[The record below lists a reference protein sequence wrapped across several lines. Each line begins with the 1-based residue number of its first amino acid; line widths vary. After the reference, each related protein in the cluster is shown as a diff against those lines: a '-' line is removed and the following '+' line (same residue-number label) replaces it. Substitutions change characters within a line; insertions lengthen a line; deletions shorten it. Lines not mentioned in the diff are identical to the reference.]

1 LPVDHYENFPV
12 ASWLLPARFRPPIE
26 AIYAFARGADDVADE
41 GEMSDKERLA
51 GLDEYL
57 RALDA
62 IEAGGTPH
70 ARFQPIARAIAEY
83 HLPVGLLR
91 DLIDA
96 FKQDVVKKRYA
107 TFDELMDYSRRSAN
121 PIGRLLLHLFE
132 DRGLTRVRPGSD
144 PGQTGDR
151 SLDREQ
157 SDAICSS
164 LQIINF
170 WQDIGVDWRKGR
182 VYIPQEDLARF
193 KVSEDAI
200 ARRDARGAWRDLMA
214 FECARARR
222 MLQAGAPLGRT
233 LPGRLGLEIRATVH
247 GGAAILDKIDAVE
260 GDVFRHRP
268 VLTKSDWIKIIAKAV
283 MKTGVRPQTEQRRK
297 PGSDPK
303 RPPGTDSG

>member
-26 AIYAFARGADDVADE
+26 AIYGFARGADDVADE
-41 GEMSDKERLA
+41 GEMSDGERLA

-62 IEAGGTPH
+62 IEAGGTPQ

-83 HLPVGLLR
+83 HLPVVLLR

-132 DRGLTRVRPGSD
+132 D

-151 SLDREQ
+151 SLEREQ

-200 ARRDARGAWRDLMA
+200 PRRDARGAWRDLMA

-233 LPGRLGLEIRATVH
+233 LPGRLGLEIRATVE

-268 VLTKSDWIKIIAKAV
+268 VLTKFDWIKIIAKAV

-297 PGSDPK
+297 PGSGPK
-303 RPPGTDSG
+303 RHPGSDAG

>member
-1 LPVDHYENFPV
+1 LPVDHDENFPV
-12 ASWLLPARFRPPIE
+12 ASWLLPARFRAPIE
-26 AIYAFARGADDVADE
+26 AIYGFARGADDVADE
-41 GEMSDKERLA
+41 GEMSDGERLA

-62 IEAGGTPH
+62 IEAGGTPQ
-70 ARFQPIARAIAEY
+70 ARFQPIARTVAEY
-83 HLPVGLLR
+83 RLPVVLLR

-96 FKQDVVKKRYA
+96 FRQDVVKKRYA

-121 PIGRLLLHLFE
+121 PIGRLLLHLFAIVKPGTDPVFRLE
-132 DRGLTRVRPGSD
+132 EQMRFPQTENRVSP
-144 PGQTGDR
+144 Q
-151 SLDREQ
+151 Q

-170 WQDIGVDWRKGR
+170 WQDVGVDWRKGR

-193 KVSEDAI
+193 GVREDAI
-200 ARRDARGAWRDLMA
+200 ARGDASGAWRDLMA

-222 MLQAGAPLGRT
+222 MLHAGAPLGHT
-233 LPGRLGLEIRATVH
+233 LPGRLGLEIRATVQ

-268 VLTKSDWIKIIAKAV
+268 VLTKFDWIKIIAKAV
-283 MKTGVRPQTEQRRK
+283 MKTGALQGKHNTGVRP
-297 PGSDPK
+297 
-303 RPPGTDSG
+303 